1 MGTFVSKE
9 EMKELRAKFKRE
21 GKTVVL
27 CHGVFDLV
35 HPGHI
40 IYFQQ
45 AKAMGDVLV
54 VSYTAAR
61 YVRKGPGRPYFDD
74 EMRKTML
81 SAIGCIDYVMMS
93 DGYTADDMI
102 ETVEPD
108 LYVKGQ
114 EYAKAEDDITGKIG
128 EEVALVR
135 KHGGDVRYTSGQ
147 VFSSTKLINTA
158 FPALTE
164 EVKEYMQ
171 DFKQRY
177 TMDDIKAYT
186 EKMQDLKVLV
196 VGDVIIDEYVF
207 CEVQGLMS
215 KNVAYSARL
224 HRDEKYLGGSIAI
237 ARHIAS
243 FCNNVKLMAVVGKE
257 PEFEPTFKRVLPEEI
272 AVDFVYSDEYP
283 TIVKKRYVSEDVKKD
298 EVDKVFVIN
307 NIPLDMSI
315 DKPAKTA
322 FREKLERNLK
332 EYDLVVLCDFGH
344 GLIDRK
350 TREIIEKQAKTL
362 VINCQTNSSN
372 YGTNLITKYTR
383 ADAFSLD
390 DKELKLAFS
399 DYNSASHQEK
409 LAMLSN
415 HLHSCGW
422 HTMGVQ
428 GAEVI
433 DENEN
438 IMRCPAL
445 TNKTKDTIGAGD
457 AFFSLA
463 ALCTGVEAPWE
474 IGTFMG
480 NIAAALAANIV
491 GNKKPVEKVNV
502 LKYAST
508 LMNV

>member
-1 MGTFVSKE
+1 MGQVVSKE
-9 EMKELRAKFKRE
+9 EMKELRKGLKRQ

-40 IYFQQ
+40 IYFEQ

-54 VSYTAAR
+54 VSFTAAQ

-93 DGYTADDMI
+93 DGYTADDII

-135 KHGGDVRYTSGQ
+135 KHGGDVRYTTGQ

-158 FPALTE
+158 LPALSE

-171 DFKQRY
+171 DFKTRY
-177 TMDDIKAYT
+177 SMDDIKAYV
-186 EKMQDLKVLV
+186 EKMKALKVLV

-243 FCNNVKLMAVVGKE
+243 FCDNVRLMSIVGNE
-257 PEFEPTFKRVLPEEI
+257 AEFEPTFKNILSEEI
-272 AVDFVYSDEYP
+272 DVDFVYSKEYP

-307 NIPLDMSI
+307 NIPFDMTI
-315 DKPAKTA
+315 DKPSKQE
-322 FREKLERNLK
+322 FRDRLERNMRD
-332 EYDLVVLCDFGH
+332 YDLVVLCDFGH

-350 TREIIEKQAKTL
+350 TREIIENQAKIL
-362 VINCQTNSSN
+362 VLNCQTNSSN

-399 DYNSASHQEK
+399 DYNSSQHEK
-409 LAMLSN
+409 LVMLSN
-415 HLHSCGW
+415 HLHSGGW
-422 HTMGVQ
+422 HTMGGQ
-428 GAEVI
+428 GAEAI
-433 DENEN
+433 DENEH
-438 IMRCPAL
+438 IVRCPAL

-463 ALCTGVEAPWE
+463 ALCMGVKAPWE
-474 IGTFMG
+474 VGTFMG

-491 GNKKPVEKVNV
+491 GNKEAVEKVNV

-508 LMNV
+508 LLNV